1 MTADIASAQ
10 EAKAIRPTALA
21 LLRHTR
27 RGISIRGISIA
38 AGGTDIPT
46 EIVRR
51 VCNEGP
57 RDYETPC
64 RSGDAV

>member
-27 RGISIRGISIA
+27 RGISIA

-57 RDYETPC
+57 RDYETPY
-64 RSGDAV
+64 RSDDAV